1 MIAREQSR
9 FAVRYPDLYLERSL
23 AARLHGNMG
32 SCGKVQPL
40 TASGTGQTVFFVSSE
55 VWGSQR
61 HCECRIA
68 ALLGCPYGIAKLSR
82 LPFLLACQ
90 QSAVRKTYADLPD
103 VWNLRLHLLPLLVKM
118 HPEQA
123 P

>member
-1 MIAREQSR
+1 MIAREQSH
-9 FAVRYPDLYLERSL
+9 FAAKYPDLYLERSL
-23 AARLHGNMG
+23 EARRHGNMG

-40 TASGTGQTVFFVSSE
+40 IASGTVQTASFVSSE
-55 VWGSQR
+55 VLGSQR
-61 HCECRIA
+61 RCECRIA
-68 ALLGCPYGIAKLSR
+68 TLLDCPDNAISSR
-82 LPFLLACQ
+82 LRSLFACQ
-90 QSAVRKTYADLPD
+90 QSAARKTYVDLPD